1 MAEKKVHK
9 KEVPNKAEPT
19 PQVKKI
25 RDLRSTGCSL
35 REIAERLNISRKEVE
50 TVLESPTDKFMKDAG
65 KSAGKVLNKVGEKVF
80 KKGK

>member
-9 KEVPNKAEPT
+9 KEVPNKKEPT

-25 RDLRSTGCSL
+25 KDLRGTGCSL
-35 REIAERLNISRKEVE
+35 REIAEQLKISRKEVE
-50 TVLESPTDKFMKDAG
+50 RVLSIAPEAPKKAE
-65 KSAGKVLNKVGEKVF
+65 A